1 MTEVERQL
9 AHSTRAALG
18 ETAQA
23 ARNRARRTAARDA
36 RTDQNHRRPASSTRE
51 STDVSAPT
59 ARSSRDA
66 GGDWPLP
73 RARST
78 CKLVPPGR
86 GVRLEQD
93 SRAGCSAQPRAIGRV
108 RVAGTSRAIRL
119 TAPFRPTQQ
128 RAGAPGGAPA
138 LLVCREAGVS
148 PGAPGRRPT
157 RAPHPSVRHD
167 RFTDTGSGLWG
178 LCDRVEALGG
188 RLTLTSP
195 AGSGTTVRAV
205 RAGRGRAPAVISRR
219 SSSMNAAASRSSRTD
234 RVR

>member
-9 AHSTRAALG
+9 AHSRRAALG

-51 STDVSAPT
+51 SADVSAPT

-73 RARST
+73 RARSS
-78 CKLVPPGR
+78 CRLVPPGR

-108 RVAGTSRAIRL
+108 RVADTSRGIRL
-119 TAPFRPTQQ
+119 TAP
-128 RAGAPGGAPA
+128 
-138 LLVCREAGVS
+138 L
-148 PGAPGRRPT
+148 RPT
-157 RAPHPSVRHD
+157 RQR
-167 RFTDTGSGLWG
+167 
-178 LCDRVEALGG
+178 
-188 RLTLTSP
+188 
-195 AGSGTTVRAV
+195 
-205 RAGRGRAPAVISRR
+205 
-219 SSSMNAAASRSSRTD
+219 AASRLEALRLPPSSTSSGVNACACSSCDALEAVSSSGGASLPREAAVLAFGLRSRRCR
-234 RVR
+234 RVARAAAAVAGGP